1 MTFHTM
7 HTTKRQWIRILLLA
21 VLTILC
27 CNSSVLAAD
36 TTHYADADRHES
48 HSHVAAP
55 DTGKDNAT
63 VATLHETARV
73 CSPSPTR
80 NSSVSKP
87 SPTQR
92 VHFRNQNLFNLQKI
106 CFAGYRGSG
115 SILSRP
121 IMPLPPCD
129 YYVFTLRRLLC

>member
-1 MTFHTM
+1 M
-7 HTTKRQWIRILLLA
+7 HTTKRQWIRIILLA

-73 CSPSPTR
+73 CSQAPTR
-80 NSSVSKP
+80 NTSVSVAH
-87 SPTQR
+87 TEGT
-92 VHFRNQNLFNLQKI
+92 LQKPE
-106 CFAGYRGSG
+106 SLQ
-115 SILSRP
+115 SSKN
-121 IMPLPPCD
+121 M
-129 YYVFTLRRLLC
+129 LRRLSRFRQHSVAPDNAFAAV

>member
-7 HTTKRQWIRILLLA
+7 HTTKRHWIRIILLA

-73 CSPSPTR
+73 CSQAPTR
-80 NSSVSKP
+80 NTSVS
-87 SPTQR
+87 
-92 VHFRNQNLFNLQKI
+92 
-106 CFAGYRGSG
+106 
-115 SILSRP
+115 
-121 IMPLPPCD
+121 
-129 YYVFTLRRLLC
+129 

>member
-1 MTFHTM
+1 M
-7 HTTKRQWIRILLLA
+7 HTTKRQWIRIILLA

-63 VATLHETARV
+63 VAKAVAHTEGT
-73 CSPSPTR
+73 
-80 NSSVSKP
+80 
-87 SPTQR
+87 
-92 VHFRNQNLFNLQKI
+92 LQKPE
-106 CFAGYRGSG
+106 SLQ
-115 SILSRP
+115 SSKD
-121 IMPLPPCD
+121 M
-129 YYVFTLRRLLC
+129 LRRLSRFRQHSVAPDNAFAAV